1 MQKFFRHSRKGSA
14 LLIGLIIT
22 TLLSILVIGF
32 LDKVLRVGKNTKAIE
47 QSTQAYYLAT
57 GIIENKLRANE
68 TLKKE
73 PWKIEGKTDAFSS
86 YSGQR
91 LVVNTGSTTIPK
103 SWKGN
108 SPFGNADYNLIS
120 LDKPVQIVIPD
131 GINWNNVDFEFRIPK
146 IDGKSTS
153 LVNSASQSGVILWT
167 IGNANKALF
176 ASGWDITQNGLLIGE
191 DINKTDWKIWNKNW
205 YYYDSS
211 SQQQKWATFNSF
223 YSSDLNNKCVDFSC
237 TLKLSMLQSVKA
249 KIWND
254 IEKEIPFLEY
264 RINFNN
270 KAIPE
275 QFMTL
280 NATGKVANYQR
291 TREVM
296 IPQITTNTALDF
308 AVLQ

>member
-14 LLIGLIIT
+14 LLIGLVIT

-57 GIIENKLRANE
+57 GIIEDKLRSNKD
-68 TLKKE
+68 LKKR
-73 PWKIEGKTDAFSS
+73 PWEIEGKENDFSS

-91 LVVNTGSTTIPK
+91 LVVNTGSTTIPTK
-103 SWKGN
+103 WKGN
-108 SPFGNADYNLIS
+108 SPFGNVDYNLIS
-120 LDKPVQIVIPD
+120 LDKPVQIVIPN
-131 GINWNNVDFEFRIPK
+131 GINWNNVDFEFRIPE
-146 IDGKSTS
+146 IDGKTTS
-153 LVNSASQSGVILWT
+153 LVNASQSGVILWT
-167 IGNANKALF
+167 IGNANNALF
-176 ASGWDITQNGLLIGE
+176 ASSWAIDKTGLFIE
-191 DINKTDWKIWNKNW
+191 QDINKTNWKIANKRW

-211 SQQQKWATFNSF
+211 SWQQKEKSFNSF
-223 YSSDLNNKCVDFSC
+223 YDEYLNCEDFSC
-237 TLKLSMLQSVKA
+237 TLKLSMLQPIKDN
-249 KIWND
+249 IWPST
-254 IEKEIPFLEY
+254 KEIPFLEY

-270 KAIPE
+270 KTIPE

-280 NATGKVANYQR
+280 DATGKVANYQR
-291 TREVM
+291 TREVR